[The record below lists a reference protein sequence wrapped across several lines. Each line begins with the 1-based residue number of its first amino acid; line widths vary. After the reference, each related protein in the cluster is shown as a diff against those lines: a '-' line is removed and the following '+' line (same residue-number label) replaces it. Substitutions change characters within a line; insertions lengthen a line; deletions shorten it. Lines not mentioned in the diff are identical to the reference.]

1 MNYRMIFYITGKIL
15 CLGALMLAAP
25 LIVSLIYKDGNV
37 YAFLISAVCFLAAGG
52 LCMCTRP
59 KNKSIYAR
67 EGMMIVA
74 LSWVLF
80 SFFGGLP
87 FWFSREIPHL
97 YDCFFETVSGFT
109 TTGSTILTNVEA
121 LSKSML
127 FWRSFTHWIGGM
139 GVLVFAM
146 ALFSAK
152 DTRMS
157 HILRAEMPGP
167 KIGKLVAKWQF
178 SARILYII
186 YLFLTLIEIILL
198 LIGKMPLFDCIVHA
212 FGTAGTG
219 GFGIKNTSIGCY
231 NSAYIDYVIGIF
243 MFLFGVNFNIYYL
256 LLAKKFLKVKDNDE
270 LKLYI
275 GAVIVAT
282 FIIALN
288 ILPVYGGF
296 SKAVR
301 YAFFQVSSVITTT
314 GYATTDFCKWPILS
328 QFILVLLMFTGCCAG
343 STGGGLKL
351 IRVLVLS
358 KGALKEI
365 SRTIRPRTVYTIKND
380 GKPLETDVISGVFA
394 YFGIYMIIL
403 ALSVLI
409 VSLDNFDMTTTV
421 TSVVT
426 TINNIGPGLGM
437 VGPAGNFSEFS
448 VLSKLVMS
456 FDMLAG
462 RLELYPMLALI
473 SPFVWRKL

>member
-1 MNYRMIFYITGKIL
+1 
-15 CLGALMLAAP
+15 
-25 LIVSLIYKDGNV
+25 
-37 YAFLISAVCFLAAGG
+37 
-52 LCMCTRP
+52 
-59 KNKSIYAR
+59 
-67 EGMMIVA
+67 
-74 LSWVLF
+74 
-80 SFFGGLP
+80 
-87 FWFSREIPHL
+87 
-97 YDCFFETVSGFT
+97 
-109 TTGSTILTNVEA
+109 
-121 LSKSML
+121 
-127 FWRSFTHWIGGM
+127 
-139 GVLVFAM
+139 
-146 ALFSAK
+146 
-152 DTRMS
+152 
-157 HILRAEMPGP
+157 
-167 KIGKLVAKWQF
+167 
-178 SARILYII
+178 
-186 YLFLTLIEIILL
+186 
-198 LIGKMPLFDCIVHA
+198 
-212 FGTAGTG
+212 
-219 GFGIKNTSIGCY
+219 
-231 NSAYIDYVIGIF
+231 
-243 MFLFGVNFNIYYL
+243 
-256 LLAKKFLKVKDNDE
+256 
-270 LKLYI
+270 
-275 GAVIVAT
+275 
-282 FIIALN
+282 
-288 ILPVYGGF
+288 
-296 SKAVR
+296 
-301 YAFFQVSSVITTT
+301 
-314 GYATTDFCKWPILS
+314 
-328 QFILVLLMFTGCCAG
+328 MFTGCCAG